1 MNAPWGWFFLLNTHG
16 FVMGGLSRDVHE
28 ESFRRRC
35 YKRVTTEKKLLDDY
49 LQSMQKNDRPGKILV
64 VDDEPD
70 IIEILSWNL
79 GQEGYQ
85 VDSAASGLM
94 ALSRIGKN
102 RPDLVV
108 LDRMLPGLDGIGVCD
123 ALRKDPA
130 LRGIPVLMLTALGGE
145 DDRVSGLDAGADDYL
160 AKPFSMAELK
170 ARVRAL
176 LRRSQPEEAG
186 PEILVWKVIRY
197 DPVERTLV
205 SGGPEP
211 VVLTPKEGRLLDFF
225 LRNSGRHI
233 PRERIVDYV
242 WEDPPEDPRALD
254 VLVRRLRSRMGSASG
269 LLSTLP
275 GTGYGLV
282 DAREAGEGTT

>member
-1 MNAPWGWFFLLNTHG
+1 M
-16 FVMGGLSRDVHE
+16 
-28 ESFRRRC
+28 
-35 YKRVTTEKKLLDDY
+35 
-49 LQSMQKNDRPGKILV
+49 KNFWMTILV
-64 VDDEPD
+64 HAKRQKSLVSMTAD
-70 IIEILSWNL
+70 IINYSDL
-79 GQEGYQ
+79 GQEGIRWITAERA
-85 VDSAASGLM
+85 DGALGSGKT
-94 ALSRIGKN
+94 RIWWFSTG
-102 RPDLVV
+102 
-108 LDRMLPGLDGIGVCD
+108 GLDGIGICD

-205 SGGPEP
+205 SGGPDP
-211 VVLTPKEGRLLDFF
+211 VVLTPKEGRLLEFF